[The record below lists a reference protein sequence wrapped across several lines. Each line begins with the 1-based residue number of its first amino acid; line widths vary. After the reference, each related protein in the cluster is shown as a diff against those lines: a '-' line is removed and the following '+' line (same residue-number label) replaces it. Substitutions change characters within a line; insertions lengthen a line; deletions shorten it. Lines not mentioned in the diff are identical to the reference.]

1 MIPRR
6 GRNERRKR
14 RDPGGPSGAPGSR
27 LARARRPRP
36 RPWARPP
43 RASRPLPTRPA
54 YMSWRN
60 KRMAADAFLE
70 NRTFD
75 EHRIDAQA
83 IGLRPFVEKDMN
95 HFDTLTGTDTEKER
109 GRGGE

>member
-6 GRNERRKR
+6 GRNERRTR

-36 RPWARPP
+36 RPWARPT

-54 YMSWRN
+54 YMSWSN
-60 KRMAADAFLE
+60 KRMADDAFIE

-75 EHRIDAQA
+75 EIRIGATA
-83 IGLRPFVEKDMN
+83 RVWRTLSEKNIQQVPLVSGDV
-95 HFDTLTGTDTEKER
+95 HTR
-109 GRGGE
+109 

>member
-6 GRNERRKR
+6 GRNERRTR

-36 RPWARPP
+36 RPWARPT

-60 KRMAADAFLE
+60 KRMADDAFIE
-70 NRTFD
+70 NRTLD
-75 EHRIDAQA
+75 RKSVVSGKSVAVRVDLGGRRIIQ
-83 IGLRPFVEKDMN
+83 KKN
-95 HFDTLTGTDTEKER
+95 YHK
-109 GRGGE
+109 

>member
-6 GRNERRKR
+6 GRNERRTR

-36 RPWARPP
+36 RPWARPT

-54 YMSWRN
+54 YMSWRTT
-60 KRMAADAFLE
+60 RMADDAFIE
-70 NRTFD
+70 HRTFD
-75 EHRIDAQA
+75 ENRIGDTPSAPRT
-83 IGLRPFVEKDMN
+83 LPEKDVQLFAPVSVAV
-95 HFDTLTGTDTEKER
+95 HP
-109 GRGGE
+109 